1 MQNQHGDR
9 SVRRFSPRRF
19 CIAHIDR
26 LPLNGDLVPKRWGSA
41 VLIILCLYVVA
52 MWAVFSR
59 FKLVR
64 WGWLSGTVSILIGG
78 FILATFLA
86 LFNYLTPSGRVT
98 VTGRVVEVTPNV
110 TGQIVAIPVKPN
122 VPVKQNDVL
131 FQIDPAPFQ
140 YKVTQLQA
148 SLAAAK
154 QNAEILKS
162 NYEQATANVAGLTA
176 QVAYNKKRLADI
188 ETLAADEAN
197 TQFQAQ
203 DKQVQYET
211 VSAQLVAAK
220 AAQQGARLALDSE
233 IGGVNT
239 TVAQLQAQLDNAN
252 WELSQTDVRAPADGY
267 VTVVALTVGD
277 RALQARSAMSF
288 IVEKEITLVGMFSQ
302 NGFQTIK
309 EGAAVDIVFDNVPGR
324 IYHAKIIG
332 IPKGI
337 GQGQI
342 AVSGMLARTT
352 ALGGASAFPA
362 VISIPDEMSRD
373 SLRLGMS
380 GSATAFAAN
389 AGVIGLLASIL
400 VWVSSYTAY
409 L

>member
-1 MQNQHGDR
+1 M
-9 SVRRFSPRRF
+9 
-19 CIAHIDR
+19 I
-26 LPLNGDLVPKRWGSA
+26 
-41 VLIILCLYVVA
+41 IILCLYLVA
-52 MWAVFSR
+52 LWAVFSK

-64 WGWLSGTVSILIGG
+64 WGWLSGTVSILVGV

-86 LFNYLTPSGRVT
+86 LFNYLTPSGRLT

-110 TGQIVAIPVKPN
+110 TGQIISIPVTPN
-122 VPVKQNDVL
+122 VSVKKDDVL
-131 FQIDPAPFQ
+131 FQIDPTPFQ

-154 QNAEILKS
+154 QQVEILKA
-162 NYEQATANVAGLTA
+162 NYEQATENVTGLTA
-176 QVAYNKKRLADI
+176 QAAYNKKRLADI
-188 ETLAADEAN
+188 QTLVSDMAN
-197 TQFQAQ
+197 TEFQAQ

-211 VSAQLVAAK
+211 VSAQLGAAK
-220 AAQQGARLALDSE
+220 AAQQSAKLALDSE

-252 WELSQTDVRAPADGY
+252 WELSQTSVRAPADGY
-267 VTVVALTVGD
+267 VTVVALSVGD

-288 IVEKEITLVGMFSQ
+288 IVEKEITLIGMFSQ

-309 EGAAVDIVFDNVPGR
+309 EGAAVDIVFDNAPGR
-324 IYHAKIIG
+324 IYHAKITA
-332 IPKGI
+332 IPKGV

-342 AVSGMLARTT
+342 AVSGTLARTN
-352 ALGGASAFPA
+352 ALGGATVFPA
-362 VISIPDEMSRD
+362 EISIPDGMNRD

-380 GSATAFAAN
+380 GSATAFAEK

-400 VWVSSYTAY
+400 VWISSYTAY

>member
-1 MQNQHGDR
+1 M
-9 SVRRFSPRRF
+9 V
-19 CIAHIDR
+19 
-26 LPLNGDLVPKRWGSA
+26 
-41 VLIILCLYVVA
+41 IILCLYIVA
-52 MWAVFSR
+52 LWLVFSQ

-64 WGWLSGTVSILIGG
+64 WGWLSGTVAVLVGV

-110 TGQIVAIPVKPN
+110 TGQIVAIPVKTN
-122 VPVKQNDVL
+122 VPVKANDVL

-140 YKVTQLQA
+140 YKVAQLQA

-154 QNAEILKS
+154 QQAEILKS
-162 NYEQATANVAGLTA
+162 NYDQATANVVGLTA
-176 QVAYNKKRLADI
+176 QVAFNTKRNEDIQKLAV
-188 ETLAADEAN
+188 EGAN
-197 TQFQAQ
+197 TEFQAQ
-203 DKQVQYET
+203 DRQNQYET
-211 VSAQLVAAK
+211 ILAQLNVAK
-220 AAQQGARLALDSE
+220 AAQQSAKLALDSE

-239 TVAQLQAQLDNAN
+239 TVAQNQAQLDNAV
-252 WELSQTDVRAPADGY
+252 WELSQTTVRAPADGY
-267 VTVVALTVGD
+267 VTVVALSVGD
-277 RALQARSAMSF
+277 RALQARGTMSF
-288 IVEKEITLVGMFSQ
+288 IVENEITLVGMFSQ

-309 EGAAVDIVFDNVPGR
+309 EGAPVDIVFDNVPGR
-324 IYHAKIIG
+324 IYHAKVIA

-342 AVSGMLARTT
+342 AVSGTLARTNSF
-352 ALGGASAFPA
+352 GGATVFPA
-362 VISIPDEMSRD
+362 EISVPDDIRRE

-380 GSATAFAAN
+380 GSATAFADN

>member
-1 MQNQHGDR
+1 M
-9 SVRRFSPRRF
+9 V
-19 CIAHIDR
+19 
-26 LPLNGDLVPKRWGSA
+26 
-41 VLIILCLYVVA
+41 IILCLYVIALWVI
-52 MWAVFSR
+52 FSK

-64 WGWLSGTVSILIGG
+64 WGWLSGTISVFIGA

-86 LFNYLTPSGRVT
+86 LFNYLTPSGKVT

-122 VPVKQNDVL
+122 VPMKAGDVL

-148 SLAAAK
+148 SLAGAK
-154 QNAEILKS
+154 QQTKILKS
-162 NYEQATANVAGLTA
+162 NYEQATANVEGLTA

-188 ETLAADEAN
+188 ETLAADMAN
-197 TQFQAQ
+197 TEFQAQ

-220 AAQQGARLALDSE
+220 AAQQSAKLALDSE

-239 TVAQLQAQLDNAN
+239 TVAQIQAQLENAT
-252 WELSQTDVRAPADGY
+252 WELAQTSIRAPADGY

-309 EGAAVDIVFDNVPGR
+309 EGAPVDIVFDNVPGR
-324 IYHAKIIG
+324 IYHAKITA

-342 AVSGMLARTT
+342 AVSGTLARTT
-352 ALGGASAFPA
+352 ALGGTSAFPA
-362 VISIPDEMSRD
+362 EISVPDEMSRD

-380 GSATAFAAN
+380 GNATAFAEK

-400 VWVSSYTAY
+400 VWVSAYTAY

>member
-1 MQNQHGDR
+1 M
-9 SVRRFSPRRF
+9 V
-19 CIAHIDR
+19 
-26 LPLNGDLVPKRWGSA
+26 
-41 VLIILCLYVVA
+41 IILCLYIA
-52 MWAVFSR
+52 ALWAIFSR

-64 WGWLSGTVSILIGG
+64 WGWLSGTVSVLVGV

-122 VPVKQNDVL
+122 VLVKANDVL

-140 YKVTQLQA
+140 YKVSQLQA

-154 QNAEILKS
+154 QQVEILKS
-162 NYEQATANVAGLTA
+162 NYEQAMANVSGLTT
-176 QVAYNKKRLADI
+176 QVAFNKQRNADI
-188 ETLAADEAN
+188 QKLAAEGAN

-203 DKQVQYET
+203 DNQNQYET
-211 VSAQLVAAK
+211 ALAQLNAAK
-220 AAQQGARLALDSE
+220 AAQQSAKLAMDSE

-252 WELSQTDVRAPADGY
+252 WELSQTTIRAPADGY
-267 VTVVALTVGD
+267 VTLVTVTVGD
-277 RALQARSAMSF
+277 RALQFHSAMSF
-288 IVEKEITLVGMFSQ
+288 IVEKEITLIGMFSQ

-309 EGAAVDIVFDNVPGR
+309 EGTAVDIVFDNAPGR
-324 IYHAKIIG
+324 IYHAKITAIA
-332 IPKGI
+332 KGV
-337 GQGQI
+337 GQGQV
-342 AVSGMLARTT
+342 AVSGTLARTN
-352 ALGGASAFPA
+352 ALGGATVFPA
-362 VISIPDEMSRD
+362 EMSIPDEMSRE

-380 GSATAFAAN
+380 GSATAFADN
-389 AGVIGLLASIL
+389 AGIIGLLASIL
-400 VWVSSYTAY
+400 VWISSYTAY

>member
-1 MQNQHGDR
+1 MEQRGPAM
-9 SVRRFSPRRF
+9 V
-19 CIAHIDR
+19 
-26 LPLNGDLVPKRWGSA
+26 
-41 VLIILCLYVVA
+41 IILCLYVVA
-52 MWAVFSR
+52 MWLVFSK

-64 WGWLSGTVSILIGG
+64 WGWLSGTISLVVGG

-98 VTGRVVEVTPNV
+98 VAGRVVEVTPNV

-122 VPVKQNDVL
+122 VPVKANDVL

-140 YKVTQLQA
+140 YKVAQLQA

-154 QNAEILKS
+154 QQTEILKA

-176 QVAYNKKRLADI
+176 QLAYNAKRMADI
-188 ETLAADEAN
+188 QKLAFDDAN

-211 VSAQLVAAK
+211 VSAQLGAAK
-220 AAQQGARLALDSE
+220 AAQQSAKLALDSE

-239 TVAQLQAQLDNAN
+239 SVAQIQAQLENAS
-252 WELSQTDVRAPADGY
+252 WELSQTSIRAPADGY

-309 EGAAVDIVFDNVPGR
+309 DGAAVDIVFDNVPGR
-324 IYHAKIIG
+324 IYHAKIIA
-332 IPKGI
+332 IPKGV

-342 AVSGMLARTT
+342 AVSGTLARTNS
-352 ALGGASAFPA
+352 LGGATAFPA
-362 VISIPDEMSRD
+362 VISIPDGMDRD

-380 GSATAFAAN
+380 GSATAFAGN

>member
-1 MQNQHGDR
+1 M
-9 SVRRFSPRRF
+9 V
-19 CIAHIDR
+19 
-26 LPLNGDLVPKRWGSA
+26 
-41 VLIILCLYVVA
+41 IILCLYVVA
-52 MWAVFSR
+52 LWLVFSK

-64 WGWLSGTVSILIGG
+64 WGWLSGTVAALIGV

-122 VPVKQNDVL
+122 VPVKANDVL

-154 QNAEILKS
+154 QQTEILKS
-162 NYEQATANVAGLTA
+162 NYEQATANVVGLTA
-176 QVAYNKKRLADI
+176 QVGFNAKRLADI
-188 ETLAADEAN
+188 QKLASEDAN

-203 DKQVQYET
+203 DRQNQYET
-211 VSAQLVAAK
+211 ALAQLNVAK
-220 AAQQGARLALDSE
+220 ASQQSAKLAMDSE

-239 TVAQLQAQLDNAN
+239 TVAQIEAQLDDAN
-252 WELSQTDVRAPADGY
+252 WELSQTSVRAPADGY
-267 VTVVALTVGD
+267 VTVVALSVGD
-277 RALQARSAMSF
+277 RALQARAAMSF
-288 IVEKEITLVGMFSQ
+288 IVESEIALVGMFSQ
-302 NGFQTIK
+302 NGFQTVK
-309 EGAAVDIVFDNVPGR
+309 DGAPVDIVFDNAPGR
-324 IYHAKIIG
+324 IYHAKVIA

-342 AVSGMLARTT
+342 AVSGTLVRTNT
-352 ALGGASAFPA
+352 FGRATVFPA
-362 VISIPDEMSRD
+362 EISIPDGMSRE

-380 GSATAFAAN
+380 GSATAFSEK

-400 VWVSSYTAY
+400 VWISSYTAY

>member
-1 MQNQHGDR
+1 
-9 SVRRFSPRRF
+9 V
-19 CIAHIDR
+19 
-26 LPLNGDLVPKRWGSA
+26 V
-41 VLIILCLYVVA
+41 IILCLYIVA
-52 MWAVFSR
+52 LWVIFSK

-64 WGWLSGTVSILIGG
+64 WGWLSGTVSVLIGV
-78 FILATFLA
+78 FILAIFLA

-110 TGQIVAIPVKPN
+110 TGQIIAIPVKPN
-122 VPVKQNDVL
+122 VPVKANDLL

-154 QNAEILKS
+154 QQTEILKS
-162 NYEQATANVAGLTA
+162 NYEQATANVTGLTA
-176 QVAYNKKRLADI
+176 QVAFNAKRNADI
-188 ETLAADEAN
+188 LKLATEGAN

-203 DKQVQYET
+203 DRQNQYET
-211 VSAQLVAAK
+211 ALAQLNVAK
-220 AAQQGARLALDSE
+220 AAQQSAKLALDSE

-239 TVAQLQAQLDNAN
+239 TVAQIQAQLDNAS
-252 WELSQTDVRAPADGY
+252 WELSQTTIRAPADGY

-288 IVEKEITLVGMFSQ
+288 IVENEITLVGMFSQ

-309 EGAAVDIVFDNVPGR
+309 DGASVDIVFDNAPGR
-324 IYHAKIIG
+324 IYHAKITA
-332 IPKGI
+332 IPKGV
-337 GQGQI
+337 GQGQV
-342 AVSGMLARTT
+342 AVSGTLARTN
-352 ALGGASAFPA
+352 AFGGATVFPA
-362 VISIPDEMSRD
+362 EISIPDGMSRE

-380 GSATAFAAN
+380 GSATAFADN

-400 VWVSSYTAY
+400 VWISSYTAY

>member
-1 MQNQHGDR
+1 VARVLEIQTGA
-9 SVRRFSPRRF
+9 V
-19 CIAHIDR
+19 
-26 LPLNGDLVPKRWGSA
+26 GLV
-41 VLIILCLYVVA
+41 V
-52 MWAVFSR
+52 
-59 FKLVR
+59 
-64 WGWLSGTVSILIGG
+64 GTVSLLVGG
-78 FILATFLA
+78 FILATFLG

-122 VPVKQNDVL
+122 VPVKANDVL

-140 YKVTQLQA
+140 YKVAQLQA
-148 SLAAAK
+148 SLAGAR
-154 QNAEILKS
+154 QQTEILKS
-162 NYEQATANVAGLTA
+162 NYEQATANVAGLA
-176 QVAYNKKRLADI
+176 VQVAYNAKRLADI
-188 ETLAADEAN
+188 QRLASDDAS

-211 VSAQLVAAK
+211 VSAQLGAAR
-220 AAQQGARLALDSE
+220 AAQQSAKLALDSE

-239 TVAQLQAQLDNAN
+239 SVAQLQAQLDNAS
-252 WELSQTDVRAPADGY
+252 WELSQTAVRAPADGF

-302 NGFQTIK
+302 NGFQTIRD
-309 EGAAVDIVFDNVPGR
+309 GTPVDIVFDNVPGR
-324 IYHAKIIG
+324 IYRARIIA

-342 AVSGMLARTT
+342 AASGTLARTN
-352 ALGGASAFPA
+352 ALGGATAFPA
-362 VISIPDEMSRD
+362 EISIPDGISRD

-380 GSATAFAAN
+380 GSATAFAGN
-389 AGVIGLLASIL
+389 AGMIGLLASIL
-400 VWVSSYTAY
+400 VWISSYTAY

>member
-1 MQNQHGDR
+1 MPSTHPSNNETIRNSAASR
-9 SVRRFSPRRF
+9 SPSADLANGVSWPRR
-19 CIAHIDR
+19 ATK
-26 LPLNGDLVPKRWGSA
+26 PASSA
-41 VLIILCLYVVA
+41 
-52 MWAVFSR
+52 
-59 FKLVR
+59 
-64 WGWLSGTVSILIGG
+64 
-78 FILATFLA
+78 
-86 LFNYLTPSGRVT
+86 
-98 VTGRVVEVTPNV
+98 V

-122 VPVKQNDVL
+122 VPVKKDDML

-140 YKVTQLQA
+140 YKVAQLRA

-154 QNAEILKS
+154 QQTEILKS
-162 NYEQATANVAGLTA
+162 NYDQATANVAGLTA

-188 ETLAADEAN
+188 QTLAADMAN
-197 TQFQAQ
+197 TEFQAQ

-211 VSAQLVAAK
+211 VSAQLVAAR
-220 AAQQGARLALDSE
+220 AAQQSAKLALDSE

-239 TVAQLQAQLDNAN
+239 TVAQLEAQLENAN
-252 WELSQTDVRAPADGY
+252 WELSQTSVRAPADGF

-288 IVEKEITLVGMFSQ
+288 IVEREITLVGLFAQ
-302 NGFQTIK
+302 NGFQTVK
-309 EGAAVDIVFDNVPGR
+309 EGATVDIVFDNVPGR
-324 IYHAKIIG
+324 IYHARIIE

-342 AVSGMLARTT
+342 AVSGTLARTS
-352 ALGGASAFPA
+352 ALGGATTFPA
-362 VISIPDEMSRD
+362 VISIPDDISRN

-380 GSATAFAAN
+380 GSATAFAEK

-400 VWVSSYTAY
+400 VWISSYTAY

>member
-1 MQNQHGDR
+1 MII
-9 SVRRFSPRRF
+9 VL
-19 CIAHIDR
+19 CVY
-26 LPLNGDLVPKRWGSA
+26 LVA
-41 VLIILCLYVVA
+41 L
-52 MWAVFSR
+52 WAVFSK

-64 WGWLSGTVSILIGG
+64 WGWLSGTISLLTGG

-110 TGQIVAIPVKPN
+110 TGQIVAIPVQPN
-122 VPVKQNDVL
+122 VPVKANDVL

-154 QNAEILKS
+154 QQVEILKS
-162 NYEQATANVAGLTA
+162 NYDQATANVSGLAT
-176 QVAYNKKRLADI
+176 QVAYNKKRLDDI
-188 ETLAADEAN
+188 QTLAADDAN

-211 VSAQLVAAK
+211 VSAQLGATK
-220 AAQQGARLALDSE
+220 AAQQSTKLALDSE

-252 WELSQTDVRAPADGY
+252 WELAQATVRAPADGY

-277 RALQARSAMSF
+277 RALQLHSAMSF

-309 EGAAVDIVFDNVPGR
+309 EGTLVDIVFDNAPGAHLSR
-324 IYHAKIIG
+324 QSHCNG
-332 IPKGI
+332 
-337 GQGQI
+337 
-342 AVSGMLARTT
+342 VSGRDLNSRRNEPRVPSSGNVRQRHCLCRECRRDRPARLDPCVGQLLHRISVSMEVNWSKPRYGAVGPARTT
-352 ALGGASAFPA
+352 PVF
-362 VISIPDEMSRD
+362 
-373 SLRLGMS
+373 
-380 GSATAFAAN
+380 
-389 AGVIGLLASIL
+389 LL
-400 VWVSSYTAY
+400 
-409 L
+409 